1 MDTPTTAP
9 TSVTIP
15 AELAIG
21 ILNYLRARPYAEVAA
36 GVAQLEAVLADQI
49 APAPEKPVEA

>member
-1 MDTPTTAP
+1 M
-9 TSVTIP
+9 VTIP
-15 AELAIG
+15 AELAVG

>member
-1 MDTPTTAP
+1 M
-9 TSVTIP
+9 VTIP

-36 GVAQLEAVLADQI
+36 GVGQLEAVLADQI
-49 APAPEKPVEA
+49 APAPEKPAEA